1 MINRKGRPRFRTR
14 AYGHHHEQLR
24 RALAPHVAA
33 GGVACARCGELIEP
47 GTPWD
52 LGHSDDGL
60 GYNGPEH
67 AACNRGAWTRCVTS
81 RKW

>member
-14 AYGHHHEQLR
+14 AYGHHHQVLR
-24 RALAPHVAA
+24 RQFAPLVAA

-47 GTPWD
+47 GSAWD

-67 AACNRGAWTRCVTS
+67 AYCNQTAPHINNTS
-81 RKW
+81 RRW